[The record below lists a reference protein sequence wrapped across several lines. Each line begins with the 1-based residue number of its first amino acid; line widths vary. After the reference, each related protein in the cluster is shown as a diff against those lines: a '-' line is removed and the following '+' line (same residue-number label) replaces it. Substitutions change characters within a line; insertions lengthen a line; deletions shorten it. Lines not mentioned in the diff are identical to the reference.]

1 MCDETQSPGNDLVI
15 GGRRSGWV
23 WNAVCRRPNKP
34 YSGTGS
40 GAEED
45 RRDDE
50 GPNPRNFTTSV
61 TFNGPAKPISGRF
74 RRFRLQRGSAALRN
88 SSAPGTDR
96 SLRSVLRGEARH
108 PHRQRHDTVLSRVRR
123 SLLRAVGYG
132 DPAARRAR
140 WDQGRMAT
148 NYSGN

>member
-1 MCDETQSPGNDLVI
+1 MKPNRRETISLLAGAAPAGFGMLFVAGLTNPTQAQEAEL
-15 GGRRSGWV
+15 RR
-23 WNAVCRRPNKP
+23 
-34 YSGTGS
+34 T
-40 GAEED
+40 AETT
-45 RRDDE
+45 

-140 WDQGRMAT
+140 WDQ
-148 NYSGN
+148 